1 MQTEGKI
8 HSTNKKQ
15 KVQAS
20 EMIMLMMT
28 QGQKKKRACVAG
40 DCEARNGFGRCSGT
54 TSCQAL
60 PAELRNLGNDVSWKQ
75 AAAF

>member
-1 MQTEGKI
+1 MQTEGKK

-28 QGQKKKRACVAG
+28 QGQKKKELVWLVIVKQEMGLEGAQG
-40 DCEARNGFGRCSGT
+40 LPHARL
-54 TSCQAL
+54 CQL
-60 PAELRNLGNDVSWKQ
+60 S
-75 AAAF
+75 

>member
-1 MQTEGKI
+1 MQTEGKK

-28 QGQKKKRACVAG
+28 QGHKKKKELVWLVIVKQEMGLEGAQG
-40 DCEARNGFGRCSGT
+40 LPHARL
-54 TSCQAL
+54 CQL
-60 PAELRNLGNDVSWKQ
+60 S
-75 AAAF
+75 

>member
-1 MQTEGKI
+1 MQTEGKK

-28 QGQKKKRACVAG
+28 QGQKKRACVAG

-60 PAELRNLGNDVSWKQ
+60 PAELRNWGNDVSWKQ
-75 AAAF
+75 AASF

>member
-1 MQTEGKI
+1 MQTEGKK

-28 QGQKKKRACVAG
+28 QGQKKKKKELVWLVIVKQEMGLEGAQG
-40 DCEARNGFGRCSGT
+40 LSHARL
-54 TSCQAL
+54 CQL
-60 PAELRNLGNDVSWKQ
+60 S
-75 AAAF
+75 